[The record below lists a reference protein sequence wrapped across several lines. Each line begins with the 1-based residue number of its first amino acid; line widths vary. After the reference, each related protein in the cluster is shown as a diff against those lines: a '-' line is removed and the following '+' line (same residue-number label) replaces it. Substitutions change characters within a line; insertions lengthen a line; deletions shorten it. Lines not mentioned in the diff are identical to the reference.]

1 MSSAG
6 PRPRSPSA
14 KGGLP
19 GRASNRRSEIEAAR
33 LQDQNLELQEN
44 VVRLN
49 ADLAARMRFQ
59 RRAQTDGDV
68 AQAQA
73 QARSST
79 LQEERDDALA
89 RCTSLQG
96 SFDEKLRVERA
107 ERGGL
112 AGKVRELEADLG
124 LEQQLAA
131 QLQEELQA
139 AREGDEARRRELDR
153 ASHGASARAFLRAT
167 PCSLR
172 RSRRVVQIPQWPI
185 RHDARRRLE
194 RASRAAG
201 GQRGRRGRGRR
212 RE

>member
-153 ASHGASARAFLRAT
+153 AHANDQRNKCARQLQTLLANDADPGGPHSSSFFLPLLEWIENRA
-167 PCSLR
+167 PH
-172 RSRRVVQIPQWPI
+172 V
-185 RHDARRRLE
+185 
-194 RASRAAG
+194 
-201 GQRGRRGRGRR
+201 
-212 RE
+212 